1 MHLPEAASLG
11 GGEPHTHPHTH
22 TPRHSSSS
30 TRTGRRLALATTR
43 PPTWATSRFEFSL
56 SHILLTRVFSNSVC
70 FDERN
75 SLGIATSVL
84 FRIYPRSIGGE
95 QL

>member
-11 GGEPHTHPHTH
+11 GGEPHTHPH
-22 TPRHSSSS
+22 
-30 TRTGRRLALATTR
+30 TGRRLALATTR

-70 FDERN
+70 FAERN